1 MSHFPFD
8 QSDLHFLPSPLP
20 DMIGGLAASSALL
33 SPVVQTVLQMG
44 FEASLVESLV
54 QTKYLLTGRQY
65 TSVSDLVSDVLQAEQ
80 EDREAA
86 PQSRGIAASEVG
98 EARFLTDISL
108 GHGDLPISALT
119 AEQSWKWSQSL
130 CHSIKVEDVCDGAR
144 MTVAVVLIVWFV
156 PSRARGEAE
165 LQCS

>member
-1 MSHFPFD
+1 
-8 QSDLHFLPSPLP
+8 
-20 DMIGGLAASSALL
+20 MIGGLAASSALL

-86 PQSRGIAASEVG
+86 PQSRGIAASMLGEVG
-98 EARFLTDISL
+98 FLTDISL

-119 AEQSWKWSQSL
+119 AEQSWK
-130 CHSIKVEDVCDGAR
+130 
-144 MTVAVVLIVWFV
+144 
-156 PSRARGEAE
+156 
-165 LQCS
+165 